1 MIELNKISRITDK
14 AEYFCIDHGKKERKY
29 GYS

>member
-1 MIELNKISRITDK
+1 MIELDKTKRITDK
-14 AEYFCIDHGKKERKY
+14 AEYFCRDYGKKERKY